1 MSGVGVPRRQFLKLA
16 GGAGAAVVAASASGT
31 LLSSCTSASSSDDA
45 LQIGVIL
52 PMTGSGTSIGQV
64 SFDALNSSVS
74 QINSTGGASGRKIK
88 LVFADTGSEPAAAAG
103 VYAKMAAQKGIL
115 GILWCGAPGLDTV
128 QARISSDGI
137 PVVVA
142 YADPLSQGTL
152 FPAPGAPRS
161 MFQVS
166 VGDIQVKT
174 VLSNYARQD
183 RGYNSSAFIY
193 DRELDAYGNTR
204 HNFEQAFGGAGLTV
218 KGVETFA
225 AGDTD
230 MGGQIASLQSGA
242 PQVVYIDGYAD
253 DAATVVMGLADKNA
267 SYIDTPT
274 AKGPDWHPHVFGSL
288 RDINKFWADTAGE
301 AAVVGSASAWPL
313 GGLPFLPSYNI
324 GKWLKKYTGKTAQ
337 GGEEAPADGLATLL
351 EGMKKAG
358 SSDRAK
364 VVAGIESMGKIM
376 FATIPFGYGS
386 DRHNAIVPEDVTVM
400 TLERLRGP
408 TPTDPP
414 YDLGRE
420 WQTGGAYANAGAA
433 GTLLVRPTLD
443 ANKSVHP
450 DIMGQV
456 MQEGFGTQ
464 CTKAADGTLSKACKI
479 H

>member
-1 MSGVGVPRRQFLKLA
+1 MSGVEVPRRQFLKLA

-31 LLSSCTSASSSDDA
+31 LLAACTSASSSDDA

-74 QINSTGGASGRKIK
+74 QLNATGGASGRKIK
-88 LVFADTGSEPAAAAG
+88 LLFADTGSEPAAAAG
-103 VYAKMAAQKGIL
+103 VYGKLISQKDIM

-128 QARISSDGI
+128 LPRISSDGI

-142 YADPLSQGTL
+142 FADPLSQGTL

-174 VLSNYARQD
+174 VLADYARQD
-183 RGYNSSAFIY
+183 RGYGSAAYIY
-193 DRELDAYGNTR
+193 DRELDVYGNTR
-204 HNFEQAFGGAGLTV
+204 RNFEKAFGGFGLTV

-225 AGDTD
+225 AGDSD
-230 MGGQIASLQSGA
+230 VDSQITSIQAGA
-242 PQVVYIDGYAD
+242 PQVVYVDGYAD
-253 DAATVVMGLADKNA
+253 DAATVVTALADKNA

-274 AKGPDWHPHVFGSL
+274 AKGPEWHPHVFGSL
-288 RDINKFWADTAGE
+288 RDINKFWADAAGE
-301 AAVVGSASAWPL
+301 SAVVGSVAAWSL
-313 GGLPFLPSYNI
+313 GGLTFLPTYNI
-324 GKWLKKYTGKTAQ
+324 GKWLKKYTGKTAL
-337 GGEEAPADGLATLL
+337 GGEEAAADGLATLL

-376 FATIPFGYGS
+376 FATIPFGYGT
-386 DRHNAIVPEDVTVM
+386 DRHNALGTDDLVVM

-414 YDLGRE
+414 YELGRE
-420 WQTGGAYANAGAA
+420 WQTGGAYANVGAA
-433 GTLLVRPTLD
+433 GTLLVRPTLA
-443 ANKSVHP
+443 ANKRVHP

-464 CTKAADGTLSKACKI
+464 CTKLPDGTLSKACKI